1 MLSYR
6 DFEFLRIIGSGA
18 FGKVFLAR
26 YVNNDKLYAIKRMNK
41 QFLKANRQL
50 DNIYNE
56 SQILQETCFCPFI
69 VKLLHTIETDD
80 YIFIVMEYVKGGE
93 LFYYIKKY
101 QRFTEDV
108 VRFFVAEIILALK
121 YLHDKDI
128 LYRDLKPENILITA
142 DGHIKLADFGFA
154 TKMNHNEN
162 VYTICG
168 TPEYMAP
175 EKLLGNGDAK
185 ETDYWSLGCLIFEM
199 LCGQPPFYDTATDRI
214 YTRVL
219 NEPLVIPSDITGEAR
234 DLLCKLLVKEREKRL
249 GFNGISEIIQHGFF
263 KGVNWKRVQHLK
275 EEAPLVPR
283 LYQFESP
290 SDTAANSAMPCNE
303 PSKHT
308 YRRIFRRQATVSHNM
323 KL

>member
-26 YVNNDKLYAIKRMNK
+26 YISNGKYYAIKRMNK
-41 QFLKANRQL
+41 QLLKDNRQL

-56 SQILQETCFCPFI
+56 SQILQEVCFCPFI
-69 VKLLHTIETDD
+69 VKFLHTIETDT

-101 QRFTEDV
+101 QQFAEHV
-108 VRFFVAEIILALK
+108 VRFFAAEIIVALK
-121 YLHDKDI
+121 HLHDKDI
-128 LYRDLKPENILITA
+128 LYRDLKPENILINF

-154 TKMNHNEN
+154 TKLNEN

-199 LCGQPPFYDTATDRI
+199 LCGQPPFYDPVTNQIYRRVINEKLRIPREVGATAR
-214 YTRVL
+214 
-219 NEPLVIPSDITGEAR
+219 N
-234 DLLCKLLVKEREKRL
+234 LLERLLTKEHENRL
-249 GFNGISEIIQHGFF
+249 GFNGIEEIMGHPFF
-263 KGVNWKRVQHLK
+263 REIDWNKLQRLEVK
-275 EEAPLVPR
+275 APITPT
-283 LYQFESP
+283 LYQFEESESCFINQQSP
-290 SDTAANSAMPCNE
+290 RNVRPT
-303 PSKHT
+303 HT
-308 YRRIFRRQATVSHNM
+308 YRRIF
-323 KL
+323 K

>member
-56 SQILQETCFCPFI
+56 SQILQEACFCPFI
-69 VKLLHTIETDD
+69 VKFLHTIETDE
-80 YIFIVMEYVKGGE
+80 YIFIIMEYVRGGE

-101 QRFTEDV
+101 QCFAEDV
-108 VRFFVAEIILALK
+108 ARFFAAEIIIALK

-128 LYRDLKPENILITA
+128 LYRDLKPENILINA

-154 TKMNHNEN
+154 TKVNEN

-175 EKLLGNGDAK
+175 EKLLGNGDTK
-185 ETDYWSLGCLIFEM
+185 ETDYWSLGCLVFEM
-199 LCGQPPFYDTATDRI
+199 LCGQPPFYDTATGQI
-214 YTRVL
+214 YMRVL
-219 NEPLVIPSDITGEAR
+219 NEALAIPREIAGDAR
-234 DLLCKLLVKEREKRL
+234 DLLEKLLIKEREKRL
-249 GFNGISEIIQHGFF
+249 GANGIEEIMQHPFF
-263 KGVNWKRVQHLK
+263 STIDWKKLQRFEVP
-275 EEAPLVPR
+275 APLVPK
-283 LYQFESP
+283 LSHFEHP
-290 SDTAANSAMPCNE
+290 SESAPNYE
-303 PSKHT
+303 APYSAQPTHT
-308 YRRIFRRQATVSHNM
+308 YRRIYKRVDEVSR
-323 KL
+323 

>member
-26 YVNNDKLYAIKRMNK
+26 YLNNNKYYAIKRMDK
-41 QFLKANRQL
+41 QLLKSNRQL

-56 SQILQETCFCPFI
+56 SQILQEVCFCPFI
-69 VKLLHTIETDD
+69 VKFLHTIETEQ
-80 YIFIVMEYVKGGE
+80 YIFIIMEYVGGGE

-101 QRFTEDV
+101 THFSDKA
-108 VRFFVAEIILALK
+108 VRFFAAEIIVALK

-128 LYRDLKPENILITA
+128 LYRDLKPENILINA

-154 TKMNHNEN
+154 TKVNEN

-199 LCGQPPFYDTATDRI
+199 LCGQPPFYDVVTNQI
-214 YTRVL
+214 YHRVISEQL
-219 NEPLVIPSDITGEAR
+219 IIPRDVSPTAR
-234 DLLCKLLVKEREKRL
+234 DLLQRLLTKEHENRL
-249 GFNGISEIIQHGFF
+249 GFNGIEEIMAHPFF
-263 KGVNWKRVQHLK
+263 ADMDWNKLQRLEV
-275 EEAPLVPR
+275 EPPLLPM
-283 LYQFESP
+283 LYQFEAPDGGFQNEHRPVCPKP
-290 SDTAANSAMPCNE
+290 S
-303 PSKHT
+303 HT
-308 YRRIFRRQATVSHNM
+308 YRRIF
-323 KL
+323 K